1 MTSWTFTK
9 TQTRDLVHTPLLH
22 IRGVQ
27 KMRKTSE
34 KREELLNYW
43 LPQTVTTSISNA
55 PHMLQ
60 ITNTKEVVQLI
71 ALFYKKLINYKCK

>member
-1 MTSWTFTK
+1 MKSWTFTK
-9 TQTRDLVHTPLLH
+9 TQTRDLVHTPVLH
-22 IRGVQ
+22 IREVQ

-34 KREELLNYW
+34 ERKELLNYW

-55 PHMLQ
+55 LHMLQ

-71 ALFYKKLINYKCK
+71 ASFFQS